1 MIQQYFLIL
10 CYLVLSALLFLVDSY
25 RKQLSFVI
33 RIKGILMENRHYLDA
48 YFISGIIIALWALFV
63 PMYPGPGIL
72 GDLVPSLW
80 TIYSAFFFRFRFS
93 EKRNGRGEAYFE
105 TSTMSRTA
113 RYGWITVMIAVIHFI
128 LPGYVLL

>member
-63 PMYPGPGIL
+63 PMYPGPVIL

-80 TIYSAFFFRFRFS
+80 TIYSAFFFRFRFLDS
-93 EKRNGRGEAYFE
+93 K
-105 TSTMSRTA
+105 
-113 RYGWITVMIAVIHFI
+113 I
-128 LPGYVLL
+128 LI